1 MYIRTVVL
9 PLIYEAILWRAL
21 GLLKVAI
28 VFDRW
33 RTDDGTGTAV
43 TTVASLENRKD
54 PVISFWMA

>member
-1 MYIRTVVL
+1 MVL

-43 TTVASLENRKD
+43 TTVASLEKRKD
-54 PVISFWMA
+54 PIISFWMT